1 MSGGKFRIF
10 NPRLNDY
17 EFSLNYN
24 SCTGVETGFN
34 DYYDVD
40 GITCVRSF
48 RVDNLIQE
56 IQSGIND
63 KEVKSLMQNLYSLA
77 HNINY
82 SLSGDYRRDSFIS
95 TYYDVRD
102 DIDKIENMN
111 TDLEQFIFNREELC
125 DIYTSKTVNIEVERE
140 KVNVYQIQKVDSVEC
155 LNNIIDIQDCVSGRE
170 ENLLVSIKNILY
182 NLKKNDLDSTNN
194 EIEELRSLKPF

>member
-40 GITCVRSF
+40 EITCVRSF

-63 KEVKSLMQNLYSLA
+63 KEVKSLIQNLYSLA

-102 DIDKIENMN
+102 DIDKIENIN
-111 TDLEQFIFNREELC
+111 TDSEQFIFNRKDLC
-125 DIYTSKTVNIEVERE
+125 DIYTSKTVNIEVEKE

-155 LNNIIDIQDCVSGRE
+155 LNNIINIQDCVSGRE

-194 EIEELRSLKPF
+194 EIEELRSFKF